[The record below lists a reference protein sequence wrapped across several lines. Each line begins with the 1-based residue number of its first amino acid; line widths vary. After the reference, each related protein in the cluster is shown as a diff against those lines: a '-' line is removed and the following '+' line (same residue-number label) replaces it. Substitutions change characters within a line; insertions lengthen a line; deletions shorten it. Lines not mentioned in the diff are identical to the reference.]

1 MIDSYEPNLGIY
13 DMRQDTTD
21 LPEQL
26 ANKIN
31 NTICCGGGGGRSQTQ
46 TSGVDPEFKPYI
58 VDMLGDLTTDINRK
72 LAGEEEIVAGLDPAQ
87 QESLNYAKQTAR
99 DQIRGRGVYDMR
111 RANRDALMDL
121 QKASDLQGASAGGL
135 GSARLQRATAA
146 GLGDLSMKQQMQRQQ
161 DVKEAIDRL
170 GTAGTAYQ
178 KQAQNV
184 LDAKGNLIKGG
195 LQAVTGAGGKQTT
208 TTSSGGK

>member
-1 MIDSYEPNLGIY
+1 MNSYEPNLGVY

-26 ANKIN
+26 ANRIN
-31 NTICCGGGGGRSQTQ
+31 SSICCGGGGGGTTQ
-46 TSGVDPEFKPYI
+46 TSGVDPEFRPYI

-72 LAGEEEIVAGLDPAQ
+72 LAGEEEIVAGFDPAQ
-87 QESLNYAKQTAR
+87 ERSLNYAKQTAE
-99 DQIRGRGVYDMR
+99 DQIKGRGVYDMR

-121 QKASDLQGASAGGL
+121 QKASDLQGASSGGL
-135 GSARLQRATAA
+135 GSARLARATAA
-146 GLGDLSMKQQMQRQQ
+146 ALGDLSMKQQLNRQQ
-161 DVKEAIDRL
+161 NLSTGIDRL
-170 GTAGTAYQ
+170 GAAGTARQ

-195 LQAVTGAGGKQTT
+195 LQAVTGAGGRSTT
-208 TTSSGGK
+208 TTGGGK